1 MLFLQYHHIH
11 TTFDT
16 TICWIT
22 KSLWQCLTFMCILR
36 LFLCVTATVLF
47 VGFVV
52 SRACF
57 FLYPLLLLLAG
68 TETEQERALWWWCRV
83 GKNAQVLQTRLCYSS
98 SLSCLYFAFVRAK
111 HDFNTCSSKLRTSTD
126 PGICFFSTVQ
136 YEKCF

>member
-22 KSLWQCLTFMCILR
+22 KSLWQCLTFMDILR

-57 FLYPLLLLLAG
+57 FLLSPLTG
-68 TETEQERALWWWCRV
+68 WDGDRARTRSLVVVQSW
-83 GKNAQVLQTRLCYSS
+83 KNAQVLQTRLCYSS
-98 SLSCLYFAFVRAK
+98 SLSCLFFAFVHAK
-111 HDFNTCSSKLRTSTD
+111 HDFNTCSIKLSTSTD
-126 PGICFFSTVQ
+126 PGICFFSTLQ

>member
-22 KSLWQCLTFMCILR
+22 KSLWQCLTFMGILR

-57 FLYPLLLLLAG
+57 FLLSPLTG
-68 TETEQERALWWWCRV
+68 WDGDRARTRSLVVVQSW
-83 GKNAQVLQTRLCYSS
+83 KNAQVLQTRLCYSS

-111 HDFNTCSSKLRTSTD
+111 HDFNTCSSKLSTSTD
-126 PGICFFSTVQ
+126 PGICFYSTVK
-136 YEKCF
+136 YENFF